1 MKRKIMGKVMQN
13 NLLGKFFPNGE
24 TFVYGIIG
32 NPISHSASPYMQTQ
46 AFLNLN
52 INAIYVPFEV
62 QKEDIPYV
70 IKSLKILNIKGVNV
84 TVPYKEDV
92 LPYLDEIE
100 EDALNIGSINTIKIE
115 NRVARGF
122 NTDAP
127 GFILSLR
134 EKNISVK
141 NKNIIILGAGGTA
154 KALGYILL
162 KEKAK
167 NIFLVNRTLEKAK
180 KLEDSLKRYG
190 SIKSYPLKNEIINN
204 LIKQADIL
212 INTTSIGLKKD
223 DPPLF
228 DYNLLK
234 ENKNLVVIDVIY
246 FLTPL
251 LKKACEFNLKAM
263 DGRGMLLYQGALAF
277 EIWTGKKAPIDV
289 MRKALNEILN
299 GLK

>member
-1 MKRKIMGKVMQN
+1 MKN
-13 NLLGKFFPNGE
+13 NPLDKFFPNGK

-32 NPISHSASPYMQTQ
+32 NPISHSVSPYMQTQ
-46 AFLNLN
+46 AFLKLK

-70 IKSLKILNIKGVNV
+70 IKSLKSLNIKGINV
-84 TVPYKEDV
+84 TLPYKEAI

-100 EDALNIGSINTIKIE
+100 KDALNIGSVNTIKIE
-115 NRVARGF
+115 NKIARGF

-127 GFILSLR
+127 GFILALR
-134 EKNISVK
+134 EEGIFVKDKNT
-141 NKNIIILGAGGTA
+141 IILGAGGTA

-167 NIFLVNRTLEKAK
+167 NIFLLNRTLEKAK
-180 KLEDSLKRYG
+180 KLKNKLQKYG
-190 SIKSYPLKNEIINN
+190 KVKSYPLKNEIIKD

-223 DPPLF
+223 DPYLF

-234 ENKNLVVIDVIY
+234 ENRNLVVIDVIY
-246 FLTPL
+246 FSTPL
-251 LKKACEFNLKAM
+251 LKKASKFNLKAIN
-263 DGRGMLLYQGALAF
+263 GKGMLLYQGALAF
-277 EIWTGKKAPIDV
+277 EIWTGKKAPIDT
-289 MRKALNEILN
+289 MRKALNET
-299 GLK
+299 LK